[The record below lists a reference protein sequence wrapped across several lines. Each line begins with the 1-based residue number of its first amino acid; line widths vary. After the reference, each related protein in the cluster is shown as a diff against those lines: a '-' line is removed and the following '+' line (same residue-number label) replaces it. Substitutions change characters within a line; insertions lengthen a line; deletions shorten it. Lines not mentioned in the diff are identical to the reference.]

1 MSYIRFGTLVKALP
15 LYIIEVR
22 MAAADQIKSL
32 IKAFAEGDDARFYAT
47 AMQIAASEARSG
59 HLALADELKKLIDK
73 VKLGKNAALGVVKNF
88 PATPTQKELHDLLE
102 LTHPNEKLK
111 EMVLIP
117 ELRKALKRVL
127 DEQKK
132 LEVLRQNNLFPRKNL
147 LFVGPPGCGK
157 TMSAGVLAS
166 ELAIPLFI
174 IRLDG
179 LISRYMGE
187 SISKLRLIFDS
198 MHRFR
203 AVYLF
208 DEFDSIGTTRSYGN
222 DVGEIK
228 RVLNTFLLQIE
239 KNDSS
244 SLIIAA
250 TNYPESLDKAL
261 FRRFDDI
268 IQFPL
273 PDIDKIHELY
283 KKLFLQFKFSQ
294 IFNLDKISHE
304 SIGLSYAEIHKICE
318 DVTKD
323 YLVYGADELSEERL
337 ITYIHQRKHPY

>member
-1 MSYIRFGTLVKALP
+1 
-15 LYIIEVR
+15 

-32 IKAFAEGDDARFYAT
+32 IRSFAEGDDARFYAT

-59 HLALADELKKLIDK
+59 HAALADELKKLIDDAK
-73 VKLGKNAALGVVKNF
+73 VGKRASLGVIKSF
-88 PATPTQKELHDLLE
+88 PVSTSQKELNDLLE
-102 LTHPNEKLK
+102 LIHPNEKLK
-111 EMVLIP
+111 EMVLIS
-117 ELRKALKRVL
+117 ELEKVLKRVL

-132 LEVLRQNNLFPRKNL
+132 LDVLRQNNLFPRKKL
-147 LFVGPPGCGK
+147 LFIGPPGCGK
-157 TMSAGVLAS
+157 TMSARVLAS
-166 ELAIPLFI
+166 ELGLPLFI

-198 MHRFR
+198 MNQFR

-208 DEFDSIGTTRSYGN
+208 DEFDSIGTTRSHGN

-228 RVLNTFLLQIE
+228 RVLNTFLIQIE
-239 KNDSS
+239 KDNSN

-268 IQFPL
+268 VQFPL
-273 PDIDKIHELY
+273 PDEEKIYQLY
-283 KKLFLQFKFSQ
+283 KKELSDFKLSKK
-294 IFNLDKISHE
+294 FNFKKIAQE
-304 SIGLSYAEIHKICE
+304 SIGLSYAEIHRICE
-318 DVTKD
+318 DIIKD
-323 YLVYGADELSEERL
+323 YLVYGSKEISEER
-337 ITYIHQRKHPY
+337 IIMYAQQRKNPF

>member
-1 MSYIRFGTLVKALP
+1 
-15 LYIIEVR
+15 

-32 IKAFAEGDDARFYAT
+32 IKSFAEGDDSRFYAT
-47 AMQIAASEARSG
+47 AMQIAASEARNG
-59 HLALADELKKLIDK
+59 HIALAEELKNLIDK
-73 VKLGKNAALGVVKNF
+73 AKAGKSATLGVVKSF
-88 PATPTQKELHDLLE
+88 PVSASQKELSDLLE
-102 LTHPNEKLK
+102 LVHPNEKLK
-111 EMVLIP
+111 GMVLIP
-117 ELRKALKRVL
+117 KLEKALKRVL

-132 LEVLRQNNLFPRKNL
+132 LDILRQNNLFPRKNL
-147 LFVGPPGCGK
+147 LFIGPPGCGK
-157 TMSAGVLAS
+157 TLSARVLAS
-166 ELAIPLFI
+166 ELGLPLFI

-198 MHRFR
+198 MRQFR
-203 AVYLF
+203 AIYLF
-208 DEFDSIGTTRSYGN
+208 DEFDSIGTTRSQGN

-239 KNDSS
+239 KDDSS

-273 PDIDKIHELY
+273 PDKEKIYQLY
-283 KKLFLQFKFSQ
+283 KKEISEFKLSKK
-294 IFNLDKISHE
+294 FNLQKISQE
-304 SIGLSYAEIHKICE
+304 SVGLSYAEIHKICE
-318 DVTKD
+318 DIIKD
-323 YLVYGADELSEERL
+323 YLVYGADEVSEERL
-337 ITYIHQRKHPY
+337 IMYAHERKNPY

>member
-1 MSYIRFGTLVKALP
+1 
-15 LYIIEVR
+15 

-32 IKAFAEGDDARFYAT
+32 IKSFAEGDDSRFYAT
-47 AMQIAASEARSG
+47 AMQIAASEARNG
-59 HLALADELKKLIDK
+59 HMALAEELKKLIDHAK
-73 VKLGKNAALGVVKNF
+73 AGKNVNLGVVKSLPTN
-88 PATPTQKELHDLLE
+88 ATQRELNDLLE
-102 LTHPNEKLK
+102 LVHSNEKLK

-117 ELRKALKRVL
+117 ELEKSLKRVL
-127 DEQKK
+127 DEQRK
-132 LEVLRQNNLFPRKNL
+132 LELLRQNNLFPRKKL

-157 TMSAGVLAS
+157 TMAASVLAS

-187 SISKLRLIFDS
+187 SISKLRMIFDS
-198 MHRFR
+198 MKQFR

-208 DEFDSIGTTRSYGN
+208 DEFDSIGTTRSHVN

-239 KNDSS
+239 KDDSN

-268 IQFPL
+268 IQFPI
-273 PDIDKIHELY
+273 PDNEKIYQLY
-283 KKLFLQFKFSQ
+283 KKELAGFKLSKK
-294 IFNLDKISHE
+294 FNLKKIAQE
-304 SIGLSYAEIHKICE
+304 SEGLSYAEIHRICE
-318 DVTKD
+318 DIIKD
-323 YLVYGADELSEERL
+323 FLVYGADEVSEERL
-337 ITYIHQRKHPY
+337 IFYARQRKSPY

>member
-1 MSYIRFGTLVKALP
+1 
-15 LYIIEVR
+15 

-32 IKAFAEGDDARFYAT
+32 IKSFADGDDARFYAT

-59 HLALADELKKLIDK
+59 HTALADELKKLIDK
-73 VKLGKNAALGVVKNF
+73 AKAGKNTLGVVKPLTING
-88 PATPTQKELHDLLE
+88 TQKELNDLLE
-102 LTHPNEKLK
+102 LVHPSEKLK

-117 ELRKALKRVL
+117 ELEKALKRVL

-132 LEVLRQNNLFPRKNL
+132 IEILRQNNLFPRKNL
-147 LFVGPPGCGK
+147 LFIGPPGCGK
-157 TMSAGVLAS
+157 TMSARVLAS
-166 ELAIPLFI
+166 ELGIPLFI

-198 MHRFR
+198 MKLLR

-208 DEFDSIGTTRSYGN
+208 DEFDSIGTTRSHGN

-239 KNDSS
+239 KDNSN

-268 IQFPL
+268 IQYPL
-273 PDIDKIHELY
+273 PDKEKIYQLY
-283 KKLFLQFKFSQ
+283 KKELSDFKPSKK
-294 IFNLDKISHE
+294 FNLHKIADE
-304 SIGLSYAEIHKICE
+304 SLGLSYADVHRISE
-318 DVTKD
+318 DVIKD
-323 YLVYGADELSEERL
+323 FLIYGVNDISEDRL
-337 ITYIHQRKHPY
+337 IAYAQQRKNPY

>member
-1 MSYIRFGTLVKALP
+1 
-15 LYIIEVR
+15 

-32 IKAFAEGDDARFYAT
+32 IKSFSEGDESRFYAT
-47 AMQIAASEARSG
+47 AMQIAASEARNG
-59 HLALADELKKLIDK
+59 HTVLADELKKLIDK
-73 VKLGKNAALGVVKNF
+73 AKLAKASTLGIVKSF
-88 PATPTQKELHDLLE
+88 PLSTTQKELNDLLE
-102 LTHPNEKLK
+102 LVHSNEKLK

-117 ELRKALKRVL
+117 DLEKTLKRVL

-132 LEVLRQNNLFPRKNL
+132 LEVLRQNNLFPRKKL
-147 LFVGPPGCGK
+147 LFIGPPGCGK
-157 TMSAGVLAS
+157 TMSARVLAS
-166 ELAIPLFI
+166 ELSIPLFI

-187 SISKLRLIFDS
+187 SISKLRMIFDS
-198 MHRFR
+198 MKQFR

-208 DEFDSIGTTRSYGN
+208 DEFDSIGTTRAHGN

-239 KNDSS
+239 KDDSN

-268 IQFPL
+268 VQFPS
-273 PDIDKIHELY
+273 PDKEKIYQLYNRELSEFKLS
-283 KKLFLQFKFSQ
+283 KKFDLK
-294 IFNLDKISHE
+294 KIAQE
-304 SIGLSYAEIHKICE
+304 SEGLSYAEIHRICE
-318 DVTKD
+318 DIIKD
-323 YLVYGADELSEERL
+323 FLVYGAAEVSEERL
-337 ITYIHQRKHPY
+337 IFYARQRKNPY